1 MTEATKALVV
11 CTTSYDRRKGGS
23 TTHACPEDSMVAL
36 CGTHTRECTWQTL
49 AEKGQVSC
57 KRCTAIIARR
67 DAETKPHSQ

>member
-1 MTEATKALVV
+1 
-11 CTTSYDRRKGGS
+11 
-23 TTHACPEDSMVAL
+23 MVAL

-67 DAETKPHSQ
+67 ESESKPHSQ